1 MSSIAAARS
10 YPTST
15 FSSMVRVLT
24 TSARRRSGCRCF
36 QSERREPAK
45 GQLMDENLD
54 PTARPGEMAYAP
66 MVKLVEMAFVIAELV
81 ERINLLEARIAELE
95 GGPRARH

>member
-1 MSSIAAARS
+1 
-10 YPTST
+10 
-15 FSSMVRVLT
+15 
-24 TSARRRSGCRCF
+24 
-36 QSERREPAK
+36 
-45 GQLMDENLD
+45 MDENLD

-66 MVKLVEMAFVIAELV
+66 MIKVIELAFVLGELV

>member
-1 MSSIAAARS
+1 
-10 YPTST
+10 
-15 FSSMVRVLT
+15 
-24 TSARRRSGCRCF
+24 
-36 QSERREPAK
+36 
-45 GQLMDENLD
+45 MDENLD